1 MCTQLLG
8 TAQWAQMEF
17 GSVQLGD
24 ARRSRRLVAVATA
37 LGSCPS
43 GTLPQALP
51 QWADLKAAYRL
62 FSEEEVSCERVMTPH
77 WQRTRQ
83 MCAQAGE
90 YLLIEDTTVL
100 DFTNR
105 QKARGFGWVGD
116 EWSLG
121 LFLHTTLAVR
131 VEAWDLEQSPEVNVV
146 GLFAQHS
153 WVREHAPRK
162 GKESRRALL
171 QRPRES
177 QRWAR
182 ALEEV
187 SPPPAEATWIYV
199 ADRESDIYEVFAR
212 CASRGIDYVVRASRV
227 RALHQSDQTVFS
239 TVAAAPVLGRMQLP
253 LRAREGVAAR
263 EATLEVRSLS
273 VTLRGTWRPGG
284 KLPPLTL
291 NVVEARE
298 VGAPAGQEPIH
309 WVLLT
314 SLPCQRFVEARRI
327 IARYARRWLVEE
339 YHKALKSGAHVE
351 ASQLETRARVE
362 ALLGILAVVAIRLLQ
377 TKLLARSRPDDVIN
391 AETFGRE
398 AVEILSARFGTPKG
412 GWTNATLLVA
422 IARMGGFLAR
432 KGDGSPGWLTI
443 WRGWQRLM
451 IMVDGVNSLS
461 FENRR

>member
-17 GSVQLGD
+17 SSVQLGD
-24 ARRSRRLVAVATA
+24 VRRSRRLVEVATA

-62 FSEEEVSCERVMTPH
+62 FSQEEVTYERIIAPH
-77 WQRTRQ
+77 WQRTREL
-83 MCAQAGE
+83 CAEPGE

-105 QKARGFGWVGD
+105 KKARDFGWVAD

-153 WVREHAPRK
+153 WIREHARRK

-177 QRWAR
+177 QRWAQ
-182 ALEEV
+182 AFEVV
-187 SPPPAEATWIYV
+187 SPPAQATWVYV

-212 CASRGIDYVVRASRV
+212 CATRGIDYVVRASRV
-227 RALHQSDQTVFS
+227 RALAETDQTVFS
-239 TVAAAPVLGRMQLP
+239 SVTTAPVLGRMQLQ
-253 LRAREGVAAR
+253 LRAREGMAAR
-263 EATLEVRSLS
+263 EVTLDLRS
-273 VTLRGTWRPGG
+273 VAATLRGTWRPGG

-298 VGAPAGQEPIH
+298 VGAPEGQEPIH

-314 SLPCQRFVEARRI
+314 SLPCQRLVEARRI

-339 YHKALKSGAHVE
+339 YHKALKTGAHVE
-351 ASQLETRARVE
+351 ASQLETRGRVE
-362 ALLGILAVVAIRLLQ
+362 ALLGILAVVAVRLLQ
-377 TKLLARSRPDDVIN
+377 SKLLARSKSDELIDV
-391 AETFGRE
+391 ETFGAE
-398 AVEILSARFGTPKG
+398 AVEILSARFAKPKN

-422 IARMGGFLAR
+422 IARLGGFLAR
-432 KGDGSPGWLTI
+432 KGDGDPGWITI

-451 IMVDGVNSLS
+451 IMVEGVTSLAI
-461 FENRR
+461 RKRP